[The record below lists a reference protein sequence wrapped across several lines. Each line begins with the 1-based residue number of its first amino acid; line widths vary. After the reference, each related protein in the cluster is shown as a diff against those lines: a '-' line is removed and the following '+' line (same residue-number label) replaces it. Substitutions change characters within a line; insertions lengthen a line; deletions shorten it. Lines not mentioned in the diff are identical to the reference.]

1 MDERRGVQSEVVDVK
16 LVAPICRNSDM
27 HKSENILLE
36 KGDLSKDCCSN
47 QEEDKHDGD
56 FQAEIGQNA
65 LDFDQQSDNSEEN
78 IGMLML

>member
-36 KGDLSKDCCSN
+36 KGDLSKDYCSN
-47 QEEDKHDGD
+47 
-56 FQAEIGQNA
+56 
-65 LDFDQQSDNSEEN
+65 
-78 IGMLML
+78 